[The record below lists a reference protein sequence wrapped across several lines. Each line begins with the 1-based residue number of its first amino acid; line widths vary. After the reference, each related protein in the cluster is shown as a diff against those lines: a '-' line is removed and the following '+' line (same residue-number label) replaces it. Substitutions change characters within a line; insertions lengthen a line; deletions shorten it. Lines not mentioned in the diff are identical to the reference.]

1 MNVAETGNL
10 DDDHRRLEDEAT
22 ARVFFDQTRRISSVL
37 PEALAEM
44 VRDGIFSQIE
54 SDVLGGYLT
63 ALKSSID
70 ALSMKYL
77 MSGRIEGPLR
87 RHVTVDIHESGL
99 PVWSEIAQLAADA
112 AQVGA
117 ELSRSPTADEIR
129 DQMIRQIVSE
139 LTVPT
144 RLQYAMSQRL
154 YYEALARDGMFWPQ
168 MHPQGFWLSGQ
179 DGGRRRWLLHWAV
192 YDSRLNVPVLY
203 LMDVGDTGRRPLTED
218 ARRWPEVRAHLL
230 AQSVTSLQLLT
241 IARGFDHD
249 FDRLHPQRLRRI
261 VLGPVYSRG
270 FTIQE
275 GPIRQVLDNAAAPA
289 GEDWAMAMTIE
300 DLQAKGVQVESS
312 GLFSVVERQ
321 LYHLDPLDRGGSG
334 QGVTKADRLLILPQR
349 PYQALAALDPPG
361 FREIRKYVPGP
372 NGRVSGYR

>member
-1 MNVAETGNL
+1 MAETGNL
-10 DDDHRRLEDEAT
+10 DDDHLRLEDEAK
-22 ARVFFDQTRRISSVL
+22 ARAFFDQTRRISAVL

-44 VRDGIFSQIE
+44 VRGGVFSQTE
-54 SDVLGGYLT
+54 SDVIGGYLT

-77 MSGRIEGPLR
+77 VSGRIEGPLR
-87 RHVTVDIHESGL
+87 RHVTIDIHESGL

-112 AQVGA
+112 AQVEA
-117 ELSRSPTADEIR
+117 ELSRSPGAGEIK

-139 LTVPT
+139 LTIPT

-154 YYEALARDGMFWPQ
+154 YYEALAQGGMFWPQ
-168 MHPQGFWLSGQ
+168 MHPQGFWLSGK

-203 LMDVGDTGRRPLTED
+203 LMDVDDTGRRPLTED
-218 ARRWPEVRAHLL
+218 AKRWPEVRAHLL

-241 IARGFDHD
+241 IARGFDRD
-249 FDRLHPQRLRRI
+249 FDHLHPQRLRRI

-270 FTIQE
+270 FTVQE

-300 DLQAKGVQVESS
+300 DLQAKGVEVESS
-312 GLFSVVERQ
+312 GFFSVVERQ

-334 QGVTKADRLLILPQR
+334 QGVTNADRLLILPQR
-349 PYQALAALDPPG
+349 PYQALATLDPAG
-361 FREIRKYVPGP
+361 FRDIRKYVPGP
-372 NGRVSGYR
+372 DGRVSGYR